1 MTFFWEKKLKQLWK
15 NILDGLTFTD
25 LAGRRQPRQYA
36 LVAGIILLIVL
47 ALGGAS
53 GVNRIL
59 VQYSMKETHIPIIE
73 NAETVVPSTPTLPA
87 TAPPCPVLSEQ
98 WSLSDPVIEQNY
110 KVIQPACVYD
120 GLAQTVAWALA
131 VRNGYSREQARQL
144 LGFSELP
151 MRQMDHVAIPN
162 SDANGPQ
169 DVAVSFIPP
178 TLDFSEWRVDDQGK
192 PSVAYGLRGCFRTS
206 NVVGNKVEIW
216 GGDYPVIC
224 VVAED
229 AGNTHIIYKLGEHI
243 FTNEAVPTRSFLLF
257 GYVGNG
263 YWVWLGTQDHPKMAI
278 EDVVAMDNE
287 RLTVALLFDSQ
298 PWDLAWLQS
307 RYGLTQQVLPDGWR
321 NFTDPAE
328 GQIILDELMNGSM
341 VTP

>member
-1 MTFFWEKKLKQLWK
+1 MKPLW
-15 NILDGLTFTD
+15 NAILDGLTFTD

-36 LVAGIILLIVL
+36 VVAGVILFIVI
-47 ALGGAS
+47 ALGGMS
-53 GVNRIL
+53 WVNQL
-59 VQYSMKETHIPIIE
+59 LLKYSMKETYAPIKE
-73 NAETVVPSTPTLPA
+73 KTPTSIIPTETFQV
-87 TAPPCPVLSEQ
+87 TALPCPVLSEQ

-120 GLAQTVAWALA
+120 GLAHTVAWALA

-151 MRQMDHVAIPN
+151 MRQMDHVAIPD
-162 SDANGPQ
+162 SDSNGPQ

-178 TLDFSEWRVDDQGK
+178 TLDFIEWRVNDQGN
-192 PSVAYGLRGCFRTS
+192 PAVAYGLRGCFRTS

-224 VVAED
+224 VVVED
-229 AGNTHIIYKLGEHI
+229 AENTHIVYKLGEHI
-243 FTNEAVPTRSFLLF
+243 FTNEAVPMRSFLLF
-257 GYVGNG
+257 GYVGDG
-263 YWVWLGTQDHPKMAI
+263 YWVWLGTQDNPKTPI
-278 EDVVAMDNE
+278 EDVAETDNE
-287 RLTVALLFDSQ
+287 RLTVSLLFDSQ

-307 RYGLTQQVLPDGWR
+307 RYGMTQQPLPDGWQ
-321 NFTDPAE
+321 NFNDPTE
-328 GQIILDELMNGSM
+328 QQIILDELINGIM

>member
-1 MTFFWEKKLKQLWK
+1 LKQLW
-15 NILDGLTFTD
+15 NSILDGLTFTD
-25 LAGRRQPRQYA
+25 LAGHRRPRRYA
-36 LVAGIILLIVL
+36 LVAGLILLSVL
-47 ALGGAS
+47 GVSAAIQ
-53 GVNRIL
+53 VNRIML
-59 VQYSMKETHIPIIE
+59 KYAMKETYAPVTE
-73 NAETVVPSTPTLPA
+73 KTSTPLLPTETAPA
-87 TAPPCPVLSEQ
+87 TTLPCPVLSDE

-120 GLAQTVAWALA
+120 GLAHTVAWALA

-151 MRQMDHVAIPN
+151 MRQMDHVSIPN
-162 SDANGPQ
+162 NDSNGPQ

-192 PSVAYGLRGCFRTS
+192 PAVTYGLRGCFRTS

-224 VVAED
+224 VVAEN
-229 AGNTHIIYKLGEHI
+229 AGNTHIVYKLGEHI

-257 GYVGNG
+257 GYAGNG
-263 YWVWLGTQDHPKMAI
+263 YWVWLGTQNNPKLTI
-278 EDVVAMDNE
+278 ENFTEMDRE
-287 RLTVALLFDSQ
+287 RLTVSLLFDSQ
-298 PWDLAWLQS
+298 PWDLSWLQK
-307 RYGLTQQVLPDGWR
+307 RYNLTQQPLPDDWR
-321 NFTDPAE
+321 NSTDPTE
-328 GQIILDELMNGSM
+328 QRIILDELMNGIV

>member
-1 MTFFWEKKLKQLWK
+1 MKALW
-15 NILDGLTFTD
+15 NTILDGLTFTD

-36 LVAGIILLIVL
+36 VVAGVILFIVI
-47 ALGGAS
+47 ALGGMS
-53 GVNRIL
+53 WVNQL
-59 VQYSMKETHIPIIE
+59 LLKYSMKETYAPITE
-73 NAETVVPSTPTLPA
+73 KTSTPLLPIETAPA
-87 TAPPCPVLSEQ
+87 TTLPCPVLSDE

-120 GLAQTVAWALA
+120 GLAHTVAWALA

-151 MRQMDHVAIPN
+151 MRQMDHVAIPD
-162 SDANGPQ
+162 SDSNGPQ

-178 TLDFSEWRVDDQGK
+178 TLDFVEWRVDDQGR
-192 PSVAYGLRGCFRTS
+192 PAVVYGLRGCFRTS

-224 VVAED
+224 VVAEN
-229 AGNTHIIYKLGEHI
+229 AGNTHIVYKLGEHI

-257 GYVGNG
+257 GYIGDG
-263 YWVWLGTQDHPKMAI
+263 YWVWLGTQDNPKMTI
-278 EDVVAMDNE
+278 EDVAEMDNE
-287 RLTVALLFDSQ
+287 LKTVSLLFDSQ

-307 RYGLTQQVLPDGWR
+307 RYGLTQQSLPENWQ
-321 NFTDPAE
+321 NFTDPTE
-328 GQIILDELMNGSM
+328 QQIILDELINGIM

>member
-1 MTFFWEKKLKQLWK
+1 MIFLENNLKQLWK
-15 NILDGLTFTD
+15 TILDGLTFTD
-25 LAGRRQPRQYA
+25 LAGCRQPRQYV
-36 LVAGIILLIVL
+36 LVAGLILFISVTL
-47 ALGGAS
+47 AGAS
-53 GVNRIL
+53 WFNRL
-59 VQYSMKETHIPIIE
+59 MLKYSMKETYMPRLE
-73 NAETVVPSTPTLPA
+73 A
-87 TAPPCPVLSEQ
+87 TAIPPTEQISAPTDIPCPVLSEQ

-120 GLAQTVAWALA
+120 GLAHTVAWALA

-162 SDANGPQ
+162 SDSNGPQ

-178 TLDFSEWRVDDQGK
+178 TLNFIEWRVDDQGR
-192 PSVAYGLRGCFRTS
+192 PAVSYGMRGCFRTS

-216 GGDYPVIC
+216 GGEYPVIC
-224 VVAED
+224 VVVED
-229 AGNTHIIYKLGEHI
+229 AENTHIIYNLGEHY
-243 FTNEAVPTRSFLLF
+243 FTNQAIPTRSFLLF
-257 GYVGNG
+257 GYVGDG
-263 YWVWLGTQDHPKMAI
+263 YWVWLGTQNNPKMNI
-278 EDVVAMDNE
+278 EDFAETDNE

-307 RYGLTQQVLPDGWR
+307 RYGLTQQPLPDGWQ
-321 NFTDPAE
+321 NFNDPAE
-328 GQIILDELMNGSM
+328 QQIILDELVKGIM

>member
-1 MTFFWEKKLKQLWK
+1 MKQLW
-15 NILDGLTFTD
+15 NSILDGLTFTD
-25 LAGRRQPRQYA
+25 LAGHRQPRQYV
-36 LVAGIILLIVL
+36 LVAGLILFSVL
-47 ALGGAS
+47 
-53 GVNRIL
+53 GVSAAIQINRIML
-59 VQYSMKETHIPIIE
+59 KYAMKETYAPVAE
-73 NAETVVPSTPTLPA
+73 KTSTPLLPTETVQA
-87 TAPPCPVLSEQ
+87 TALPCPVLSDE

-120 GLAQTVAWALA
+120 GLAHTVAWALA

-151 MRQMDHVAIPN
+151 MRQMDHVAIPDSN
-162 SDANGPQ
+162 SNGPQ
-169 DVAVSFIPP
+169 DVTVSFIPP
-178 TLDFSEWRVDDQGK
+178 TLDFSEWRVDDQGR
-192 PSVAYGLRGCFRTS
+192 PAVAYGLRGCFRTS

-229 AGNTHIIYKLGEHI
+229 TRNTHIVYKLGEHI
-243 FTNEAVPTRSFLLF
+243 FTNQAVPTRSFLLF

-263 YWVWLGTQDHPKMAI
+263 YWVWLGTQDNPKMTI
-278 EDVVAMDNE
+278 EDVVEMDNE
-287 RLTVALLFDSQ
+287 LKTVSLLFDSQ

-307 RYGLTQQVLPDGWR
+307 RYGLTQQPLPDGWQ
-321 NFTDPAE
+321 NFTDPTE
-328 GQIILDELMNGSM
+328 QQIILDELMNGIM

>member
-1 MTFFWEKKLKQLWK
+1 MKQLW
-15 NILDGLTFTD
+15 NSILDGLTFTD
-25 LAGRRQPRQYA
+25 LAGHRRPRRYA
-36 LVAGIILLIVL
+36 ITAGIILFIALT
-47 ALGGAS
+47 LGGAS
-53 GVNRIL
+53 WVNQL
-59 VQYSMKETHIPIIE
+59 LLKYSMKETYAPVTE
-73 NAETVVPSTPTLPA
+73 KTSTPLLPTE
-87 TAPPCPVLSEQ
+87 TASAAEFPCPILSDE

-120 GLAQTVAWALA
+120 GLAHTVAWALA

-151 MRQMDHVAIPN
+151 MRQMDHVSIPN
-162 SDANGPQ
+162 NDSNGPQ

-192 PSVAYGLRGCFRTS
+192 PAVTYGLRGCFRTS

-229 AGNTHIIYKLGEHI
+229 AENIHIVYKLGEHI
-243 FTNEAVPTRSFLLF
+243 FTNDAVPTRSFLLF
-257 GYVGNG
+257 GYVRNG
-263 YWVWLGTQDHPKMAI
+263 YWVWLGTQDNPKMTI
-278 EDVVAMDNE
+278 EDVVEMDDE
-287 RLTVALLFDSQ
+287 LKTVSLLFDSE

-307 RYGLTQQVLPDGWR
+307 RYGLTQQALPENWQ
-321 NFTDPAE
+321 NFTDPTE
-328 GQIILDELMNGSM
+328 QQIILDELINGIM